1 MADAESQEEH
11 LSREVEKLRRELAR
25 LQAAAAQNW
34 EMEANIAGLTRLY
47 RVLRKIHEAAIHLQ
61 EPRQL
66 LEQACRIAVEDG
78 LFKMA
83 WVALLQ
89 PDTLTVKPAACWGGE
104 EGGLEEIRLSLTE
117 IPEGQ
122 GPVARA
128 IREGRPCIYEDLE
141 QDPHQTA
148 WRLKALTRGFRG
160 LGAFPLTV
168 ALETVGVIT
177 FYSQEPDFFDQ
188 ENVQLLT
195 SVAAILSFALEAT
208 ARETKR
214 RHAEEALAKSEANYR
229 ELVESGNSIILRLDP
244 QGGITFINAYAQQFF
259 GYAKDEILGKNVI
272 GTIVP
277 AIESSGRDLVA
288 MIADLRAHPERYLIN
303 ENENQRRSGE
313 RVWVAWTNKGVFDAH
328 GMLTEVLCIG
338 NDITTHRLAN
348 LLRAN
353 DQAVQAMAL
362 AIEMR
367 DPYTAGH
374 QKRVTMLACALA
386 REMGLPE
393 DRIRGLRLAGLLH
406 DLGKIVVPAEFL
418 SKPGRLRDHEWEIIK
433 DHPFF
438 GYKIM
443 EGIDFPWPV
452 AQMIYQHHEKW
463 DGSGYPRGLAGEEIL
478 LEARILAVA
487 DVVEAMAT
495 HRPYRPA
502 FDINEVLEE
511 ISRTKGVFYDPAV
524 TEALFSYHRQH
535 SILDLF
541 AQHKGESAGEAMVS
555 GGQNHPIG

>member
-1 MADAESQEEH
+1 MADADSQEEY
-11 LSREVEKLRRELAR
+11 LSGEVEKLRREIAG
-25 LQAAAAQNW
+25 LQAVAAQNW

-47 RVLRKIHEAAIHLQ
+47 RVLSKIHEAAVHLQ
-61 EPRQL
+61 EPKQL
-66 LEQACRIAVEDG
+66 LQRACRIAVEDG

-83 WVALLQ
+83 WVGLVQ
-89 PDTLTVKPAACWGGE
+89 PDTLTAKPAAFWGME
-104 EGGLEEIRLSLTE
+104 EGYLDEIRVSLAE

-122 GPVARA
+122 EPVGRS
-128 IREGRPCIYEDLE
+128 IREGRSCICKNIE
-141 QDPHQTA
+141 QDPHQA
-148 WRLKALTRGFRG
+148 SWFLKALTRGFRSM
-160 LGAFPLTV
+160 GAFPLTV
-168 ALETVGVIT
+168 DSETIGAIAL
-177 FYSQEPDFFDQ
+177 YSQEPDFFDQ
-188 ENVQLLT
+188 ENVQMLT
-195 SVAAILSFALEAT
+195 SVAAILSFALESA
-208 ARETKR
+208 AREQKR
-214 RHAEEALAKSEANYR
+214 RHAEEALGKSEANYR

-244 QGGITFINAYAQQFF
+244 QGNITFINSFALQFF
-259 GYAKDEILGKNVI
+259 GYSKDEIIGKNVV

-288 MIADLRAHPERYLIN
+288 MIADLRAHPERYINN

-313 RVWVAWTNKGVFDAH
+313 RVWVAWTNKGVFDAR
-328 GMLTEVLCIG
+328 GILLEVLCIG
-338 NDITTHRLAN
+338 NDITANRLAN

-374 QKRVTMLACALA
+374 QKRVTVLACALA
-386 REMGLPE
+386 REMAMPE

-418 SKPGRLRDHEWEIIK
+418 SKPGKLRDHEWEIIK
-433 DHPFF
+433 DHPYF

-443 EGIDFPWPV
+443 ETIDFPWPV

-463 DGSGYPRGLAGEEIL
+463 NGSGYPRGLAGEEIL

-502 FDINEVLEE
+502 FAMDEVLEE

-524 TEALFSYHRQH
+524 TAALFSYHRKH

-541 AQHKGESAGEAMVS
+541 AQYKAEGAGDVIPG